1 MKFRTLMLLVSIL
14 LVLVIFSIS
23 GLFDV
28 QAGTL
33 NQMPTVDIATV
44 TGTPT
49 GVIATVKMDVDQGQ
63 VNVRNGPGTFYDK
76 VGVLLAGQKVPA
88 KGKSVAG
95 EWIMIEYPGVEGG
108 IAWIYSPLVDLS
120 PGNLAIVEPPPTPAP
135 KVTNTIN
142 PTLAA
147 QFVITNVP
155 TRLPSYTPPPP
166 LAIPTFTENN
176 QGMALSSRMPVGL
189 LIIGLAGAGILIG
202 IFTLAQRG

>member
-1 MKFRTLMLLVSIL
+1 MLNAEAS
-14 LVLVIFSIS
+14 S
-23 GLFDV
+23 
-28 QAGTL
+28 L

-49 GVIATVKMDVDQGQ
+49 GVMATVKIDVDQGQ
-63 VNVRNGPGTFYDK
+63 VNVRSGPGTFYDK

-95 EWIMIEYPGVEGG
+95 EWIMIEYPGVQGG

-120 PGNLAIVEPPPTPAP
+120 PGNLAVVEPPPTPTP
-135 KVTNTIN
+135 LVTPTIN

-147 QFVITNVP
+147 QFVITSAP
-155 TRLPSYTPPPP
+155 TRLPTYTPPPP

-176 QGMALSSRMPVGL
+176 LGIELSSRVPVGL
-189 LIIGLAGAGILIG
+189 IILGLAGAGILIG
-202 IFTLAQRG
+202 VFTVAQR

>member
-1 MKFRTLMLLVSIL
+1 MKSRKIFVSL
-14 LVLVIFSIS
+14 SALFMVLVFLLS
-23 GLFDV
+23 GMLN
-28 QAGTL
+28 AEASSL

-49 GVIATVKMDVDQGQ
+49 GVMATVKIDVDQGQ
-63 VNVRNGPGTFYDK
+63 VNVRSGPGTFYDK

-95 EWIMIEYPGVEGG
+95 EWIMIEYPGVQGG

-120 PGNLAIVEPPPTPAP
+120 PGNLAVVEPPPTPTP
-135 KVTNTIN
+135 LVTPTIN

-147 QFVITNVP
+147 QFVITSAP
-155 TRLPSYTPPPP
+155 TRLPTYTPPPP

-176 QGMALSSRMPVGL
+176 LGIELSSRVPVGL
-189 LIIGLAGAGILIG
+189 IILGLAGAGILIG
-202 IFTLAQRG
+202 VFTVAQR